1 MLISLTWKM
10 IAPVQTIIASK
21 ASMKNILQFLKL
33 FLGASRGG
41 HGKIKA
47 NGSSIHSWPYSMTHT
62 ETVLTYFS

>member
-1 MLISLTWKM
+1 MFISLTWKI

-33 FLGASRGG
+33 FLGASRGA

-47 NGSSIHSWPYSMTHT
+47 TSPSVMDHSWPY
-62 ETVLTYFS
+62 